1 MKYLVLIICL
11 LGINVAILAEEPLK
25 IKVMTYNLRFGELAS
40 LEEIANFINTEKPDL
55 VALQELDWMT
65 ERDRTPHQHHK
76 DFITELGYRTGMF
89 SLYGKTISYANGLYG
104 IGILTGKP
112 YVNVKKIILPK
123 AEGVKEWRALL
134 MAEIELTD
142 KDTIVFASTHLD
154 YTSSNARK
162 DQLDII
168 TKNLEASHCPVIIG
182 GDFNTVP
189 DSPEIVTFFEDWLK
203 VSGGELTSPAKSPK
217 RKIDYLFAYPQTSWK
232 LESSKVV
239 RTQLSDHL
247 PIISEISLIS
257 GE

>member
-123 AEGVKEWRALL
+123 AERVESLVDGR
-134 MAEIELTD
+134 D
-142 KDTIVFASTHLD
+142 RTH
-154 YTSSNARK
+154 
-162 DQLDII
+162 
-168 TKNLEASHCPVIIG
+168 G
-182 GDFNTVP
+182 
-189 DSPEIVTFFEDWLK
+189 
-203 VSGGELTSPAKSPK
+203 
-217 RKIDYLFAYPQTSWK
+217 
-232 LESSKVV
+232 
-239 RTQLSDHL
+239 
-247 PIISEISLIS
+247 
-257 GE
+257 